1 MSSMPIIQFLER
13 FLNVTSDRQ
22 SLVINNMANIDT
34 PGYRARDVNFRAEL
48 ERAVGSPEQASM
60 APVAHKVAGLL
71 KRREHGPGRLAAGR
85 NPDAVP
91 HRCPIHSQRISPS
104 GNGYKRGQRLMSMFS
119 ALEISGA
126 AMGAERQRAEVVA
139 TNMANAETTRT
150 PSGGPYH
157 RKEVVFSGASN
168 SPFQLLLAG
177 FRRLTGR
184 SAVHVSKVVNDPSP
198 PVMRYEPGHPDADKS
213 GYVAYPA
220 INPIEEMVDLMGA
233 ARAYQLN
240 AAAVSATKQMI
251 QGAMDIL
258 K

>member
-1 MSSMPIIQFLER
+1 
-13 FLNVTSDRQ
+13 
-22 SLVINNMANIDT
+22 
-34 PGYRARDVNFRAEL
+34 
-48 ERAVGSPEQASM
+48 
-60 APVAHKVAGLL
+60 
-71 KRREHGPGRLAAGR
+71 
-85 NPDAVP
+85 
-91 HRCPIHSQRISPS
+91 
-104 GNGYKRGQRLMSMFS
+104 MSMFS

-150 PSGGPYH
+150 PSGGPFR
-157 RKEVVFSGASN
+157 RKEVVFSGATN
-168 SPFQLLLAG
+168 SPFQLMLAG

-198 PVMRYEPGHPDADKS
+198 PVMRYEPGHPDADKT

-240 AAAVSATKQMI
+240 AAAISATKQMI